1 MKSDLLMLQILILSL
16 IINVS
21 GSGKDTYAAQACI
34 TEQEYR
40 LYELMN
46 DYREEHGLPS
56 IPLSPSLCYVAGAH
70 VWDLNTNQP
79 EGGRCNMHSW
89 SGEGPWTK
97 CCYTRDHKRSSCIWS
112 KPSELTDYDGYGY
125 EVAYY
130 SSWTAERH
138 NDMAWAALEGWKS
151 SPGHDRMIR
160 NVYAWK
166 RLQWK
171 AMGVAIYGNYAVVWF
186 GEEDDLH
193 RKVLR
198 CP

>member
-1 MKSDLLMLQILILSL
+1 
-16 IINVS
+16 
-21 GSGKDTYAAQACI
+21 
-34 TEQEYR
+34 
-40 LYELMN
+40 
-46 DYREEHGLPS
+46 
-56 IPLSPSLCYVAGAH
+56 
-70 VWDLNTNQP
+70 
-79 EGGRCNMHSW
+79 
-89 SGEGPWTK
+89 
-97 CCYTRDHKRSSCIWS
+97 
-112 KPSELTDYDGYGY
+112 
-125 EVAYY
+125 
-130 SSWTAERH
+130 
-138 NDMAWAALEGWKS
+138 MAWAALEGWKS